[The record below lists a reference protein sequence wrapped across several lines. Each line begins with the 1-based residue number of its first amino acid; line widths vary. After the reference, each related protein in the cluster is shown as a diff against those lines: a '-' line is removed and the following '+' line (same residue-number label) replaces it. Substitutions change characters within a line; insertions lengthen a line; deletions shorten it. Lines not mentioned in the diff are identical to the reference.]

1 MQKAQPLG
9 IHDAKECKCAK
20 SGLLLK
26 QERRRMLDCET
37 LTPTVTNAKTWKKG
51 RDNGHLLKESDMG
64 QRVACIDN
72 CVFLQF

>member
-1 MQKAQPLG
+1 MVKKAQPLG
-9 IHDAKECKCAK
+9 IRNAKECKCAK
-20 SGLLLK
+20 LGLSLK

-37 LTPTVTNAKTWKKG
+37 PTHIVTNAKTWKKG
-51 RDNGHLLKESDMG
+51 RDNGLKEADMG